1 MSWIKVRTNLA
12 SDPKVVR
19 ISSGLVRKLSGS
31 CPDSVRILSGSC
43 PDPVL
48 IMSATVGAI
57 LRIWSMADQFA
68 SDGILKGMTCETLD
82 QYVGIP
88 GFALEMVGVGWLV
101 DQGDSLQLPNYQEH
115 NGTTAKT
122 RAMDQARKNS
132 VRKLSG
138 SCPDSVRVKPDKTR
152 TREEKNKNK
161 ESNPNGL
168 LPLTPTKTSTKFDPV
183 ADIEVPFVSAEWNEA
198 WAKWCRHRSEIRK
211 PLTRQ
216 ATESQIDELAKM
228 GEARAIAA
236 IYHSLRNGWQGIF
249 EPKADSP
256 GAGYG
261 HRPSAT
267 ERAAESAERLIN
279 GKSSIANQIFAE
291 LQAMEGNG

>member
-1 MSWIKVRTNLA
+1 MSAWIKFRTSLLNH
-12 SDPKVVR
+12 PKVVR
-19 ISSGLVRKLSGS
+19 IASAICPHDVRNLSAS
-31 CPDSVRILSGSC
+31 CPHDVRMMSMTIGA
-43 PDPVL
+43 L
-48 IMSATVGAI
+48 IR
-57 LRIWSMADQFA
+57 LWSMADSHA
-68 SDGILKGMTCETLD
+68 EGNCLPNMSLGIVDSLFG
-82 QYVGIP
+82 VP
-88 GFALEMVGVGWLV
+88 GFAQAMVDVGWLEER
-101 DQGDSLQLPNYQEH
+101 DGSLYLPNYQEH
-115 NGTTAKT
+115 NGPTAKR
-122 RAMDQARKNS
+122 RAMDQVRKNS
-132 VRKLSG
+132 ARNPVRNLSASCPQDVRKVSASL
-138 SCPDSVRVKPDKTR
+138 R
-152 TREEKNKNK
+152 TKRESKNK

-183 ADIEVPFVSAEWNEA
+183 ADIEVPFVSAEWTEA
-198 WAKWCRHRSEIRK
+198 WAKWCRHRSELRK

-216 ATESQIDELAKM
+216 ATESQIAELAKM